1 MTVTV
6 DFTAFCIDFTFL
18 VYFMG
23 KIIICPDGDS
33 NPRPF
38 GLIFGIK
45 TPNRILAF
53 MAMELLKYELLN
65 G

>member
-1 MTVTV
+1 MTVAVDSTLFSIDFAVLV
-6 DFTAFCIDFTFL
+6 DFIGKN
-18 VYFMG
+18 YF
-23 KIIICPDGDS
+23 PDGDS

-53 MAMELLKYELLN
+53 RSIRILESLPIKY
-65 G
+65 

>member
-6 DFTAFCIDFTFL
+6 DFTAFYIDFTRL

-23 KIIICPDGDS
+23 KIVFCPDGDS

-38 GLIFGIK
+38 ELIFGIK

-53 MAMELLKYELLN
+53 TVIRTIER
-65 G
+65 